1 MYFDLGEYVLL
12 CAWHCPFFTPSQVV
26 IYLFPFLRNQKAPFL
41 ITGKTTTKLTT
52 LPTYTYQQLSWL
64 PSSQTVEANVDVM
77 VRFVATLYYKKKT
90 DQTVNGIRFQ
100 LYVHSASDNLRDG
113 LNQHVLRSAY
123 QSSWVWGN
131 TISILHKATTFKISV
146 GVDRTYLQRRN
157 INTYPV
163 DW

>member
-12 CAWHCPFFTPSQVV
+12 CALHCPFFTPSQVV

-90 DQTVNGIRFQ
+90 DQTINGIRFQ
-100 LYVHSASDNLRDG
+100 LYVHCASDNLRDG
-113 LNQHVLRSAY
+113 LNQRVLRSAVRLGVG
-123 QSSWVWGN
+123 QHHF
-131 TISILHKATTFKISV
+131 HKATTIEIFV
-146 GVDRTYLQRRN
+146 GVNRASSEQR
-157 INTYPV
+157 NTNPV